1 MKYFYF
7 LFILFFLSFSS
18 YAQDSEEDKQEMTSA
33 EKNVKTVIIPTI
45 TYNNSFGTMFGAMA
59 SGFYKL
65 KASDTISPI
74 SKSMVIGTYST
85 NKTWMAIMPN
95 TFYFNED
102 KQRAKFVLGV
112 GSVNFQ
118 TYLDW
123 GDFLEF
129 LPDDIFNSIDPEGKF
144 VGYNNAFQFAF
155 AEFITEV
162 YKKLYIGGHL
172 LYSHNL
178 TDFDIPLKADEEN
191 NLFGFGLAS
200 VYDTRDNQMRPLSG
214 MNAKL
219 STMHFLTG
227 LGSSANY
234 SNVNMEY
241 NKYYPIQDTN
251 TMLLRGYAQIAIGDV
266 PFSGQNVV
274 GRDDLRG
281 YSNGKFR
288 ADQVYDVQTEYRHAL
303 NKKWGYVAFAGVA
316 TAINTASDI
325 SLDNTLPAMGAGVRY
340 LAIPKANINI
350 GFDAA
355 VGRDDWGVYFRI
367 GEAFTR

>member
-1 MKYFYF
+1 MKYFYV
-7 LFILFFLSFSS
+7 ILFLCSLSTF
-18 YAQDSEEDKQEMTSA
+18 AQDSIDEQKGKAKA
-33 EKNVKTVIIPTI
+33 EKKVKTVIIPTI
-45 TYNNSFGTMFGAMA
+45 TYNNSFGTMFGAMG

-65 KASDTISPI
+65 NPKDTISPI
-74 SKSMVIGTYST
+74 SKSMIIGTYST
-85 NKTWMAIMPN
+85 NKTWMVIIPN

-102 KQRAKFVLGV
+102 KQRAKFVVGT

-118 TYLDW
+118 TYVDW

-129 LPDDIFNSIDPEGKF
+129 LPDDIFNVIQPEGEF
-144 VGYNNAFQFAF
+144 VGYNNSFQFAF
-155 AEFITEV
+155 AEFVTEV
-162 YKKLYIGGHL
+162 YKKLYVGGHL

-178 TDFDIPLKADEEN
+178 TDFDTALKKDEEN

-200 VYDTRDNQMRPLSG
+200 VYDTRDNQMRPLTG

-227 LGSSANY
+227 LGSTSNY
-234 SNVNMEY
+234 SNINMEY
-241 NKYYPIQDTN
+241 NKYYPMQETN

-303 NKKWGYVAFAGVA
+303 NNKWGYVAFAGLA
-316 TAINTASDI
+316 TAINTVSDI
-325 SLDNTLPAMGAGVRY
+325 SLDNTLPAMGAGIRY